1 MTKTNKRTI
10 FLKKGETI
18 MPYAIQFTSV
28 ITGQT
33 GVGPVL
39 RKRIEKKLKPVTFKL
54 MTKKEAED
62 FCDDVNYNPD
72 YSNAI
77 HTVVEVKRE
86 NIQREISDEKI
97 LGRKFW
103 RENLDIM
110 IERKKNESETIQ
122 GNTKLV

>member
-1 MTKTNKRTI
+1 
-10 FLKKGETI
+10 